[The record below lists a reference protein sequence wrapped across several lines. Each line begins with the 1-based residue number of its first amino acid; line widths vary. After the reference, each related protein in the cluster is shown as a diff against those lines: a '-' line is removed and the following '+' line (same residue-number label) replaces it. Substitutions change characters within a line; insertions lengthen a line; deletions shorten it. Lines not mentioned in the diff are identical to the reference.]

1 MNELLQWHDAA
12 ITKPDSDM
20 TVLAWTDEGF
30 CCAYWDDSMPCW
42 IACESGGSLL
52 GVTHWAEPQGPQN
65 VELRGR
71 SRLAG

>member
-1 MNELLQWHDAA
+1 MSAPELLQWHDAA

-30 CCAYWDDSMPCW
+30 CCAYWDDSIPGW

-52 GVTHWAEPQGPQN
+52 GVTHWAEPQGPQQ
-65 VELRGR
+65 
-71 SRLAG
+71 AGA